1 MTDRASNWLKI
12 GVGAVCGGLVVVLA
26 VLAVPTLAT
35 WRKAAAGT
43 AESKAAGTP
52 EPEAPKVTRPAAD
65 LLDVPADVFRALGGK
80 TAVASQPT
88 RPRTL
93 PPLPGNLAIDN
104 DRLSRVHALFGG
116 EVVAVGTPDDQ
127 EMTEF
132 TPASVSTRALRRGDR
147 VRKGQLLAV
156 LRSKDLG
163 KLKSDL
169 LTAQSTLKLDRDNL
183 KRIEE
188 LLPKGATTERT
199 VNEARTKVEQDNAAV
214 RTAVNALYTSNIPEK
229 EITAILKE
237 VDALVNSP
245 SMPSE
250 KEKRQWARV
259 EVRSVLD
266 GEIVEKNVNI
276 GDIVP
281 DNTFDV
287 FKIADLSQL
296 AVVANAYEEYLP
308 ALRLLPKPGPWTVRL
323 TSQPD
328 APPRPGMLESIGAI
342 IDPNQHTAVV
352 NGHVDNANGDLTA
365 GMSVTATVE
374 LPQPTDEVEVPIGA
388 LVEDGKE
395 SVLFVQPDPDKL
407 RFVRRQVA
415 VARRFADVAYLRLD
429 PPAPLQVVKPGER
442 VLAAGAVLLKD
453 AMEDLPVK

>member
-1 MTDRASNWLKI
+1 MTERASTFFKI
-12 GVGAVCGGLVVVLA
+12 GVGALCAGLGIGLA

-35 WRKAAAGT
+35 WRKAAAST
-43 AESKAAGTP
+43 AEGKAAGRA
-52 EPEAPKVTRPAAD
+52 EAEAPKVSRPAAD
-65 LLDVPADVFRALGGK
+65 LLDVPPDVFRALGGK

-88 RPRTL
+88 RPRNL
-93 PPLPGNLAIDN
+93 PPLLGTLAIDN
-104 DRLSRVHALFGG
+104 ERLSRVHALFGG

-127 EMTEF
+127 EVTEF
-132 TPASVSTRALRRGDR
+132 TPSSVATRALRRGDR

-156 LRSKDLG
+156 IWSKDLG
-163 KLKSDL
+163 NLKSAL
-169 LTAQSTLKLDRDNL
+169 LTAQSQLRLDRENL
-183 KRIEE
+183 KRLEG

-199 VNEARTKVEQDNAAV
+199 VNESRTKVEQDNAAV
-214 RTAVNALYTSNIPEK
+214 RTAVNALYASRVPDK
-229 EITAILKE
+229 EIATILKE

-245 SMPSE
+245 GDPSD

-266 GEIVEKNVNI
+266 GEIVEKNVNV
-276 GDIVP
+276 GDVVP

-308 ALRLLPKPGPWTVRL
+308 ALRLLPKPGPWAVRL

-328 APPRPGMLESIGAI
+328 ALPRPGTLESIGAI

-352 NGHVDNANGDLTA
+352 HGHVDNANGDLTA

-374 LPQPTDEVEVPIGA
+374 LPPPADEVEVPIGA

-395 SVLFVQPDPDKL
+395 SVLFVQPDPDQL
-407 RFVRRQVA
+407 RFERRRVA
-415 VARRFADVAYLRLD
+415 VARRFADVAYLRLN
-429 PPAPLQVVKPGER
+429 PPAPLRAVKPDER

-453 AMEDLPVK
+453 AMDDLPVK